1 MTKTYL
7 KYRPR
12 VAVLAVFI
20 VLSWAGLCLR
30 LFHVQVLNGEH
41 YQKTVV
47 KQSQKKQGISPT
59 RGNIFDRK
67 NRPLTR
73 NIIHYTLSAN
83 PSMVIDKDGL
93 AEEISKRTGKPKE
106 VYLKKLNSNSKFEY
120 LERDLQREELG
131 SLETTSFEGLNLER
145 KFRRYYPHNHIAAQL
160 IGFTNL
166 DDDGISGI
174 EKDFNDYLKG
184 SPGWIYKTKGW
195 SGKIQ
200 HKSGMPF
207 KRPVD
212 GSNIQLT
219 IDLEYQSILEEELKK
234 RQLETKSSSATGI
247 IMDPQTGEILAM
259 ATTPGFDNNQFQST
273 KPELHRIRSITD
285 QFEPGSTFKVVSA
298 ISAIYDGQIGLQDE
312 FNCENGS
319 FKYYSEEISDHEEF
333 GMLTLSQIIQHS
345 SNIGIIKMMEQV
357 GPKTLFSKSRDF
369 GFGSKTGISLNG
381 EVTGKLKK
389 HTEWSAVSLGMIA
402 MGHEV
407 AVTAI
412 QLAVAYSSIA
422 NGGYLLK
429 PLIVNQIME
438 PEGSIVYDEEP
449 IVARKI
455 ADTVSMKNIRE
466 MLRNVI
472 TKGTG
477 QNAKIAG
484 WQVAGK
490 TGTAQKWK
498 DGDYSDDKFISNFIG
513 FLPYE
518 DPQLLALVM
527 LDEPSKPFHWGNEGA
542 AVAFKRIMERII
554 NMDDSILPPT
564 KKKPNDII
572 EMDRIITHVKNEN
585 KKFAN
590 KLPPMQLSTLT
601 RNTTKTIVPEV
612 RGLSMRRAMATLNNS
627 NLKYKISGSGKVY
640 WQHPK
645 PGLIVD
651 KGMTCVVELK

>member
-7 KYRPR
+7 RYRPR
-12 VAVLAVFI
+12 VAVLVVFI
-20 VLSWAGLCLR
+20 ILSWAGLCLR

-47 KQSQKKQGISPT
+47 KQSQKKQVVSPT

-207 KRPVD
+207 KRAVD

-234 RQLETKSSSATGI
+234 RQLETRSSSATGI

-429 PLIVNQIME
+429 PLIVNQIMA

-455 ADTVSMKNIRE
+455 ADTVSMKNIRA

-498 DGDYSDDKFISNFIG
+498 DGDYSNDKFISNFIG
-513 FLPYE
+513 FLPND

-564 KKKPNDII
+564 KKEPNDII
-572 EMDRIITHVKNEN
+572 EMDRVITHVNNEN
-585 KKFAN
+585 KKFEN

-651 KGMTCVVELK
+651 KGMTCVVDLK

>member
-7 KYRPR
+7 RYRPR

-20 VLSWAGLCLR
+20 ILSWAGLCLR
-30 LFHVQVLNGEH
+30 LFHVQVLNGKH

-47 KQSQKKQGISPT
+47 KQSQKKQEIPPV

-67 NRPLTR
+67 IRPLTR

-120 LERDLQREELG
+120 LERDLKKEKLG

-166 DDDGISGI
+166 DDNGISGI

-259 ATTPGFDNNQFQST
+259 ATTPSFDNNQFQST

-319 FKYYSEEISDHEEF
+319 FKYYSEEISDHEKF

-498 DGDYSDDKFISNFIG
+498 DGNYSNDKFISNFIG

-554 NMDDSILPPT
+554 NMDDSILPPS

-572 EMDRIITHVKNEN
+572 EMDKVITHVNNEN
-585 KKFAN
+585 KKFEN

>member
-7 KYRPR
+7 RYRPR

-20 VLSWAGLCLR
+20 ILSWAGLCLR

-47 KQSQKKQGISPT
+47 KQSQTKQGIPPT

-93 AEEISKRTGKPKE
+93 AKEISKKTGKPKE

-120 LERDLQREELG
+120 LERDLQKEKLG

-174 EKDFNDYLKG
+174 EKDFNGYLKG

-207 KRPVD
+207 KKPVD

-234 RQLETKSSSATGI
+234 RQLETNSTSATGI
-247 IMDPQTGEILAM
+247 IMDPETGEILAM

-498 DGDYSDDKFISNFIG
+498 DGNYSNDKFISNFIG

-554 NMDDSILPPT
+554 NMDDSILPPS

-572 EMDRIITHVKNEN
+572 EMDKVITHVNNEN
-585 KKFAN
+585 KKFEN

>member
-7 KYRPR
+7 RYRPR

-20 VLSWAGLCLR
+20 ILSWAGLCLR

-47 KQSQKKQGISPT
+47 KQSQKKQGVSPT

-83 PSMVIDKDGL
+83 PSMVIDKDDL

-120 LERDLQREELG
+120 LERDLRREELG

-212 GSNIQLT
+212 GNNIQLT

-429 PLIVNQIME
+429 PLIVNQIMT
-438 PEGSIVYDEEP
+438 PEESIVYDEEP

-498 DGDYSDDKFISNFIG
+498 DGDYSNDKFISNFIG

-554 NMDDSILPPT
+554 NMDDSILPPS

-572 EMDRIITHVKNEN
+572 EMDKVITHVNNEN
-585 KKFAN
+585 KKFEN

-651 KGMTCVVELK
+651 KGMTCVVDLK

>member
-7 KYRPR
+7 RYRPR

-20 VLSWAGLCLR
+20 ILSWAGLCLR

-47 KQSQKKQGISPT
+47 KQSQKKQEISPT

-83 PSMVIDKDGL
+83 PSMVTNKDGL
-93 AEEISKRTGKPKE
+93 AKEISTRTGKPKE

-174 EKDFNDYLKG
+174 EKDFNDYLTG
-184 SPGWIYKTKGW
+184 APGWIYKTKGW

-207 KRPVD
+207 KKPVD

-234 RQLETKSSSATGI
+234 RQLETNSTSATGI
-247 IMDPQTGEILAM
+247 IMDPETGEILAM

-298 ISAIYDGQIGLQDE
+298 LSAIHNGQIGLKDE

-319 FKYYSEEISDHEEF
+319 FKYYSEEISDHEDF

-369 GFGSKTGISLNG
+369 GFGTKTGISLNG

-389 HTEWSAVSLGMIA
+389 YTEWSAVSLGMIA

-407 AVTAI
+407 GVTAM

-429 PLIVNQIME
+429 PRIVRQIMDQ
-438 PEGSIVYDEEP
+438 EGNIVYDEKP
-449 IVARKI
+449 IVTRKI
-455 ADTVSMKNIRE
+455 TDAASMKNIRD

-477 QNAKIAG
+477 QNAKITG

-498 DGDYSDDKFISNFIG
+498 DGNYSNDKFISNFIG

-518 DPQLLALVM
+518 DPQLLALVI

-542 AVAFKRIMERII
+542 AVAFKRIIERII

-564 KKKPNDII
+564 KNKPNDVIEIDKII
-572 EMDRIITHVKNEN
+572 ADLKNEDN
-585 KKFAN
+585 KFEN
-590 KLPPMQLSTLT
+590 KLPPLQLSTLS
-601 RNTTKTIVPEV
+601 RNIKKTIVPEV
-612 RGLSMRRAMATLNNS
+612 RGFSMRRAMSTLNNS
-627 NLKYKISGSGKVY
+627 DLKYKISGSGKVY

-651 KGMTCVVELK
+651 KGMICVLELR

>member
-7 KYRPR
+7 RYRPR

-20 VLSWAGLCLR
+20 ILSWAGLCLR

-47 KQSQKKQGISPT
+47 KQSQTKQGIPPT

-273 KPELHRIRSITD
+273 RPELHRIRSITD

-429 PLIVNQIME
+429 PLIVNQIMT
-438 PEGSIVYDEEP
+438 PEESIVYDEEP

-498 DGDYSDDKFISNFIG
+498 DGNYSNDKFISNFIG

-554 NMDDSILPPT
+554 NMDDSILPPS

-572 EMDRIITHVKNEN
+572 EMDKVITHVNNEN
-585 KKFAN
+585 KKFEN

-651 KGMTCVVELK
+651 KGMTCVVDLK

>member
-7 KYRPR
+7 RYRPR

-20 VLSWAGLCLR
+20 ILSWAGLCLR

-47 KQSQKKQGISPT
+47 KQSQTKQGIPPT

-83 PSMVIDKDGL
+83 PSMVIDKDDL

-120 LERDLQREELG
+120 LERDLQKEKLG

-212 GSNIQLT
+212 GNNIQLT

-273 KPELHRIRSITD
+273 RPELHRIRSITD

-429 PLIVNQIME
+429 PLIVNQIMA

-498 DGDYSDDKFISNFIG
+498 DGDYSNDKFISNFIG

-554 NMDDSILPPT
+554 NMDDSILPPS

-572 EMDRIITHVKNEN
+572 EMDKVITHVNNEN
-585 KKFAN
+585 KKFEN

-651 KGMTCVVELK
+651 KGMTCVVDLK